1 LIDRERLLANFL
13 ELIQIDSPSD
23 EEGKIAQHVLARL
36 RDLGLEAS
44 IDATGNVIA
53 RLAGEGESL
62 RTLSPYERTEL
73 GRRVGR
79 EFATILLNAHL
90 DNVMPCVGVV
100 SIVADGVV
108 RSDGRTVLGADDK
121 AGVAVILEVLQAIR
135 ELPHPPLEVALTV
148 QEETGLRGAKGLDFA
163 QLQAKMG
170 ISLDTEGSIGSIVV
184 SAPSHNSISAV
195 VHGKAAHAGTHPEE
209 GINAILVAAEAI
221 AQMPLGRIDFE
232 TTANIGVIKGGRA
245 TNIVPDRVEVR
256 GEARSRD
263 EGKLRSQT
271 DKMVKA
277 LQDAAGR
284 RGATVDVEVEREYST
299 FNLGEGDEIVQRV
312 IVAARFIGL
321 EPELVASGGG
331 SDANIFNAHGIRMVN
346 VSTGMEKV
354 HTTEEHIAVADM
366 VKCAELVAAILTT

>member
-1 LIDRERLLANFL
+1 MIDRERLLANFL

>member
-1 LIDRERLLANFL
+1 MTTFL
-13 ELIQIDSPSD
+13 DLVRIDSPSGK
-23 EEGKIAQHVLARL
+23 EGKIAQHVLARL
-36 RDLGLEAS
+36 RALGLEAS

-53 RLAGEGESL
+53 KLAGEGE
-62 RTLSPYERTEL
+62 P
-73 GRRVGR
+73 
-79 EFATILLNAHL
+79 ILLNAHL
-90 DNVMPCVGVV
+90 DNVMPCLGIVP
-100 SIVADGVV
+100 IVAEGVV

-121 AGVAVILEVLQAIR
+121 SGVAVILEVLQAIKG
-135 ELPHPPLEVALTV
+135 LPHPPLEVVLTV
-148 QEETGLRGAKGLDFA
+148 QEETGLRGAKVLEFA

-170 ISLDTEGSIGSIVV
+170 ISLDTEGSIGNVV
-184 SAPSHNSISAV
+184 FSAPSHNSISAV

-277 LQDAAGR
+277 LRDAASR
-284 RGATVDVEVEREYST
+284 HGATVDVGVEREYLAFKLS
-299 FNLGEGDEIVQRV
+299 EEDEIVRRAMA
-312 IVAARFIGL
+312 AARSIGL

-331 SDANIFNAHGIRMVN
+331 SDANIFNAHGIKVLN

-366 VKCAELVAAILTT
+366 VKCAELVSAILTAQTSNSATGGELWATP